1 MYFFWAIIAPILPAL
16 TIFLGAVLIKEKKR
30 VGLLFLGVL
39 VVFNIYISLNIV
51 NIFRRDYNGDFSIF
65 PLSSYLAYIIIVNVV
80 FFSVSLFL
88 LVKLDLFKEN
98 RFILEVQSFFYKV
111 KDNIFLLEK
120 ISDKILTIFLLFCL
134 FYIVGALNLY
144 IHEFGHAIAD
154 IFVGTYYTEIRINLY
169 LQGWTA
175 GGGILATDEFH
186 VLKVTIILLGGL
198 ITECLFAFFS
208 LFFILRK
215 KEKNNFTWLI
225 SIMISMLFLNRVA
238 LYFTFPVLLNISS
251 DVLSLA
257 NMGFDPRMLFFIFL
271 PFLIITFSFTFKF
284 LSRLYKTSL
293 NRNRKFIYILF
304 LGLTIYIIVLNVLK
318 AISDAG
324 IPLIFLSFY

>member
-1 MYFFWAIIAPILPAL
+1 MKF
-16 TIFLGAVLIKEKKR
+16 
-30 VGLLFLGVL
+30 
-39 VVFNIYISLNIV
+39 
-51 NIFRRDYNGDFSIF
+51 
-65 PLSSYLAYIIIVNVV
+65 
-80 FFSVSLFL
+80 
-88 LVKLDLFKEN
+88 DLFKEN
-98 RFILEVQSFFYKV
+98 RFILEVQSFFYKI

-120 ISDKILTIFLLFCL
+120 TTDKLLTIFLLFCL

-154 IFVGTYYTEIRINLY
+154 IFVGTYYTEIRINIY

-175 GGGILATDEFH
+175 GGAIPADEFF
-186 VLKVTIILLGGL
+186 TIKRTGILLGGL
-198 ITECLFAFFS
+198 ITECIFAFFS
-208 LFFILRK
+208 LIYILRK
-215 KEKNNFTWLI
+215 KEKKNFTWLL

-257 NMGFDPRMLFFIFL
+257 NMGFDPWILFFIFL
-271 PFLIITFSFTFKF
+271 PFLIITFAFTFNF

-293 NRNRKFIYILF
+293 NRSRKFIYILF
-304 LGLTIYIIVLNVLK
+304 LGFTIYIIVLNVLK

>member
-175 GGGILATDEFH
+175 GGAIPADEFF
-186 VLKVTIILLGGL
+186 TINRTVVLLGGL
-198 ITECLFAFFS
+198 ITECIFAFIS
-208 LFFILRK
+208 LFFLLRK
-215 KEKNNFTWLI
+215 KEKKNFTWLL
-225 SIMISMLFLNRVA
+225 SIVISMLFLNRVA
-238 LYFTFPVLLNISS
+238 LYFTFPQLVNVRS
-251 DVLSLA
+251 DTLSMVT
-257 NMGFDPRMLFFIFL
+257 MGYDPWILFFIFF
-271 PFLIITFSFTFKF
+271 PFLIMTFVLTFR
-284 LSRLYKTSL
+284 LMSRFYKTSL
-293 NRNRKFIYILF
+293 KRHKKFLIIYF
-304 LGLTIYIIVLNVLK
+304 LSLTVYIVFLNVLVMIDEY
-318 AISDAG
+318 IS
-324 IPLIFLSFY
+324 LISFSFY